1 VRICTVGLGLVLAG
15 VGAGYGQGASDAL
28 PAAGGAKAAALQTE
42 ATPAIW
48 KLQGAHETVYL
59 FGTVHGMKPEVH
71 WQTAKVED
79 AFKQSDT
86 LYLEIAKLD
95 DLEAMKPLV
104 MELGMDPA
112 HPLSTKISAEDKERL
127 DAAVKAMGM
136 PGEEMFEP
144 MQPWLAYLTLQVL
157 PMIKAGLNPQSGID
171 LALSQDAKASAKPV
185 VGFETVSEQAHFFA
199 DFPQAQ
205 QVTLLHQELDEL
217 PKASEQMNAM
227 VADWA
232 SGNVDAIAAM
242 ENGEFQ
248 AKYPALYA
256 KLVVERNKKWADQLA
271 TLLNSDKA
279 GVAFVAVGAAHL
291 AGPDS
296 VQHDLEAKGFK
307 VVRE

>member
-1 VRICTVGLGLVLAG
+1 M
-15 VGAGYGQGASDAL
+15 
-28 PAAGGAKAAALQTE
+28 
-42 ATPAIW
+42 PAIW
-48 KLQGAHETVYL
+48 KVQGAHETVYL

-79 AFKQSDT
+79 AFKQSDV

-112 HPLSTKISAEDKERL
+112 HPLSTKISAEDKGRL
-127 DAAVKAMGM
+127 DAAVRGMGM

-144 MQPWLAYLTLQVL
+144 MQPWMAYLTLQVL

-185 VGFETVSEQAHFFA
+185 MGFETVGEQAHFFA
-199 DFPQAQ
+199 DFPQEQ
-205 QVTLLHQELDEL
+205 QVNLLHQELDEL
-217 PKASEQMNAM
+217 PKAPEQMNAM

-248 AKYPALYA
+248 TKYPALYA